1 MPHYTETFQNL
12 VIETNQL
19 LELHFNQQ
27 ALAIQQP
34 FIIIGLSGGPDSVFL
49 LYLLNQLAQQNL
61 IRLAAAHLDHGW
73 REKSAHDVQW
83 CKELCEKLAI
93 PFYHEHA
100 KNLTLAIKPSG
111 SQEALGRQLRRKFFD
126 QLSETLGAHL
136 IALGH
141 HADDQ
146 QETFFLRLIRGTSL
160 NGLRCMDTF
169 SENYFRPLLDISK
182 SFILEYLSTHEIAY
196 LTDFTNKSTNYL
208 RNRIRHQVIPALQ
221 KCDAR
226 FDKKLASTIQHLRDE
241 DDFLQELTRQAF
253 EKLFIKDEKTNIFK
267 GNLKE
272 FQTLH
277 PVLQKRVLIYWLVQ
291 SKAHF
296 TPQHNFLLE
305 LLKFLNSPRGG
316 SHRVH
321 DTWSIVKQAKLFWIT
336 NLYEN

>member
-1 MPHYTETFQNL
+1 MTGS
-12 VIETNQL
+12 NQQ
-19 LELHFNQQ
+19 FNQCVAQ
-27 ALAIQQP
+27 TKKILAVHFKQQSLTIEKP
-34 FIIIGLSGGPDSVFL
+34 LIIVGLSGGPDSVFL

-61 IRLAAAHLDHGW
+61 ISLAAAHLDHGW
-73 REKSAHDVQW
+73 RENSAYDVQW
-83 CKELCEKLAI
+83 CKQLCNKLAVR
-93 PFYHEHA
+93 FYYEHA
-100 KNLTLAIKPSG
+100 KNLTLAIKPNG

-126 QLSETLGAHL
+126 QLLKNFNARL

-169 SENYFRPLLDISK
+169 SENYFRPLLNISK
-182 SFILEYLSTHEIAY
+182 SFILEYLNTHEIAY
-196 LTDFTNKSTNYL
+196 LTDYTNESTNYL
-208 RNRIRHQVIPALQ
+208 RNRVRHQVIPVLQ
-221 KCDAR
+221 KCDTR

-241 DDFLQELTRQAF
+241 DDFLQELTRQTF
-253 EKLFIKDEKTNIFK
+253 EKIFIEDAKTNIFK

-277 PVLQKRVLIYWLVQ
+277 PALQKRVLIYWLVQ

-305 LLKFLNSPRGG
+305 LIKFLNSPRGG
-316 SHRVH
+316 VHNVH
-321 DTWSIVKQAKLFWIT
+321 DTWSIVKQAKLFWFTINKST
-336 NLYEN
+336 